1 MPDSAHKSTAARSHA
16 PFRWASFTSAQKRVL
31 IAASLGWML
40 DAFDVMLYS
49 LVLTKLLVEFGI
61 TKSTAG
67 LLNTFTLIGSA
78 IGSVLCGL
86 LADRFGRR
94 LMLNVSI
101 LSYSLF
107 TFACGLSTNIAT
119 LGVFRFL
126 LGFGMGGEWNTGA
139 ALVGETWPAAWR
151 GRALSIV
158 QSSWAVGYALAAGV
172 AAIVL
177 SRASWRWVFFI
188 GLLPAALTLWI
199 RRNVSE
205 PALWT
210 DEHSRRLRRPGTQ
223 PSPWRASLGRGIALF
238 IMNAFGMFAWWGLFT
253 WLPAYLALPIKDG
266 GRGLHLGNATLLLI
280 VFNLAGMLPGY
291 LLFGVIADKVG
302 RKTALTGYLTSAAL
316 MTVWFAHARSPSMI
330 LIAGCFTAF
339 FGTGFFAGSGIL
351 GNELFPTQIRA
362 TALGVT
368 YNGARGL
375 SAAAPLVIGA
385 LGDRYSLSAAFYASA
400 ACFAGAAFFSTWL
413 PETRGVELDAF
424 GPNEGAVVEES

>member
-1 MPDSAHKSTAARSHA
+1 MPNQAHENTPSQVET
-16 PFRWASFTSAQKRVL
+16 PFRWASFTSEQKRTL

-40 DAFDVMLYS
+40 DAFDMMLYS

-61 TKSTAG
+61 TKSAAG
-67 LLNTFTLIGSA
+67 LLNTFTLVGSA

-101 LSYSLF
+101 LSYSFF
-107 TFACGLSTNIAT
+107 TFACGLSASIMS
-119 LGVFRFL
+119 LGIFRFL

-151 GRALSIV
+151 GRALAIV

-177 SRASWRWVFFI
+177 TRASWRWVFFV
-188 GLLPAALTLWI
+188 GLLPAAVTLWI
-199 RRNVSE
+199 RRSVPE
-205 PALWT
+205 PKLWM
-210 DEHSRRLRRPGTQ
+210 DENRRRFRQAGSRGL
-223 PSPWRASLGRGIALF
+223 WRAAFRHILVLIT
-238 IMNAFGMFAWWGLFT
+238 MNAFGMFAWWGLFT
-253 WLPAYLALPIKDG
+253 WLPAYLALPIRDG
-266 GRGLHLGNATLLLI
+266 GRGLQLGSTTLLL
-280 VFNLAGMLPGY
+280 VLLNLVGMLPGY
-291 LLFGVIADKVG
+291 LLFGVIADKIG
-302 RKTALTGYLTSAAL
+302 RKPALTSYLAAAAL
-316 MTVWFAHARSPSMI
+316 MTVWFAQARSASMI

-339 FGTGFFAGSGIL
+339 FGTGFFTGSGIL

-362 TALGVT
+362 TALGIT

-385 LGDRYSLSAAFYASA
+385 LGDKFGLSAAFYASA
-400 ACFAGAAFFSTWL
+400 ACFAGAAFCSVWV
-413 PETRGVELDAF
+413 PETRGMELRSRSRDAMAL
-424 GPNEGAVVEES
+424 EGS